1 MIINRIYIFVI
12 RKKFSC
18 KKRGTQP
25 HKSAQENPFKKFIE
39 LKSNKSNRLEHNLNF
54 HSHLQ
59 YLKQRLKETD
69 LLNQRERKTI
79 NQPQLIEIYTKFK
92 SLVNKDQKHSRTR
105 KFQKARDQRKSKK
118 KFFITNKNQINKN
131 LKFNSNK

>member
-1 MIINRIYIFVI
+1 MQKTTLHNLLTTVKLQNFLKKISQLSIRITILIRTIQKTHMIINRIYIFVI

-39 LKSNKSNRLEHNLNF
+39 LKSNKSNRLEDSLNF

-59 YLKQRLKETD
+59 HLKQRPK
-69 LLNQRERKTI
+69 NSPYI
-79 NQPQLIEIYTKFK
+79 
-92 SLVNKDQKHSRTR
+92 SKHNVFRA
-105 KFQKARDQRKSKK
+105 F
-118 KFFITNKNQINKN
+118 
-131 LKFNSNK
+131 